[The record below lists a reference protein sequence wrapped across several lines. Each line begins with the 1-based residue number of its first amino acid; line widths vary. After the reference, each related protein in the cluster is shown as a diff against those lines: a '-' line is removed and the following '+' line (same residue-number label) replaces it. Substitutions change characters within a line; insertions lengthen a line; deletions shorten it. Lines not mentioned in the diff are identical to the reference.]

1 MSTMSVDA
9 LDLDHSYCAH
19 CETYIWPEKR
29 QVEVQ
34 VPAKAAPPPPA
45 PRVAKSKSGTIRA
58 STKPTPRGAQP
69 ESESEPT
76 STEPGMVT
84 KIRTVISLE
93 QTPLYCSEQCKQ
105 RDLESGSANG
115 RRIMEHFQPSPT
127 SCLPSPVSPTYDQAQ
142 RNCDYFT
149 RIAGGSLPWARRP
162 STTSTRSTASMSSI
176 ELLEEHRQWSR
187 TLLAESA
194 DRLSRSS
201 SRAAISAE
209 STTLPKPKPKPEL
222 KPRDDDE
229 TPAPIPFT
237 HRRWKEGSKDGR
249 SEMRNVD
256 VDVAA
261 LYDSYPM
268 SQRVRSASSF
278 GSSSSVRPGS
288 MSMSTISDTASIRT
302 ASSRGSVRR
311 CGGLSAEAT
320 RGLLVPSVMIREDS
334 DFSAPSVHS
343 VSDDGEEPEGYF
355 SMRRNRTITQR
366 AHTHSKSVSGSVH
379 SSKSRKAKPQVEKT
393 IQELVREAGG
403 PEYGTRQ
410 GTRPVSWSTDCPS
423 DGPLYEVTRTPPG
436 PVKRHVVQEV
446 DVDGKKEL
454 RIVQEDRW
462 EEPQK

>member
-1 MSTMSVDA
+1 MTTMFVDA
-9 LDLDHSYCAH
+9 LDLDHSYCAR

-34 VPAKAAPPPPA
+34 VPAKAALQPPA
-45 PRVAKSKSGTIRA
+45 PRVTKSKSGTIRA

-69 ESESEPT
+69 ESESEAA
-76 STEPGMVT
+76 STMVT
-84 KIRTVISLE
+84 KIRTVISLD
-93 QTPLYCSEQCKQ
+93 QTPLYCSEQCRQ

-115 RRIMEHFQPSPT
+115 RRIMEHFQPSPS
-127 SCLPSPVSPTYDQAQ
+127 SCSPTYDQA
-142 RNCDYFT
+142 RHNSDYFT

-229 TPAPIPFT
+229 TPAAIPFS

-288 MSMSTISDTASIRT
+288 MSLSTVSDAASIRT
-302 ASSRGSVRR
+302 ASSRSSARR
-311 CGGLSAEAT
+311 CGGLSADAT

-343 VSDDGEEPEGYF
+343 ASDDGEEADGYF

-366 AHTHSKSVSGSVH
+366 AHSHSKSVSGSVH
-379 SSKSRKAKPQVEKT
+379 SAKSRKSKPQTEKT

-403 PEYGTRQ
+403 PEYGSRQ
-410 GTRPVSWSTDCPS
+410 GIRPASWSTDCQS

-436 PVKRHVVQEV
+436 PIKRHVVHEV

-462 EEPQK
+462 EEPQKLFHFMV